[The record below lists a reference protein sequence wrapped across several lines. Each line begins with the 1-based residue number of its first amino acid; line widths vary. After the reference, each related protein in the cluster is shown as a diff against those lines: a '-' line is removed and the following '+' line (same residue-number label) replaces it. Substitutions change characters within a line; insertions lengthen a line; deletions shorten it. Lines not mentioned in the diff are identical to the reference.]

1 MKHASSADHEEG
13 RIRQSHIKS
22 PVRVLYLDGEGD
34 GEPAAA
40 RLEQQQPFH
49 VDTKSGPGDIL
60 TLIDEEQIDCIVSRY
75 HLPNTN
81 GLKVLK
87 TVREEHPE
95 LPFILS
101 ADRGDEG
108 VASEAISADVS
119 EYLRHSEARQWEELA
134 AIVTDLVENH
144 RKSLDYQELF
154 NAVNAAVLVYDVT
167 TFDVVGVNSAA
178 SDLWGYS
185 QGELQ
190 TQSIGDLSSDNSNF
204 TEERAHEL
212 FERTL
217 EEGERSLNWKCKGAD
232 GDSFW
237 VELTIKPVTFG
248 GQCRLLLVAHD
259 ISELKE
265 RESALQ
271 TERDRFATLWQH
283 IDVPLAETVFEEDYP
298 MIQGVNPAFE
308 RTFGIDGDAV
318 IGESLDDLIVPTEC
332 ESDADEFN
340 ERVREG
346 EQFETEVQRESAD
359 GTRDFLL
366 NVVPFGEPSGADQ
379 RGGFA
384 IYIDVTEQ
392 KRRERRLEAFTKTT
406 PDITFIVDEEGYTK
420 ECFVGPDHENHLYLP
435 AEKLRNQQMQELLP
449 EDPGRQILS
458 TIQKTLE
465 TGDVQTL
472 EYELNVPAGDRWF
485 EARIASLQT
494 RIDGKRA
501 VVLTARDV
509 TERQQR
515 EEELQ
520 RQNERLEEFASVVS
534 HDLRNP
540 LSVANGF
547 LELARED
554 GGPEQFD
561 RIEAALDRMER
572 IIDDLLYLARENQ
585 QIGEP
590 EPVDLQYIARSAWET
605 VLDTDSAG
613 ELLLHDDLGE
623 ISADDDRL
631 SQLFENIFR
640 NAIEHGGSDIR
651 IWVEPIEEGFAI
663 ADNGP
668 GISMSDRDRVFE
680 RGFTSQDDGTG
691 FGLYIVSEI
700 VDGHGWEI
708 TISESTA
715 GGARFEISDADI
727 QR

>member
-1 MKHASSADHEEG
+1 MKHTSSTDHEEG
-13 RIRQSHIKS
+13 RIRQSHINS
-22 PVRVLYLDGEGD
+22 PVRVLYLDGDDD
-34 GEPAAA
+34 GELPSEP
-40 RLEQQQPFH
+40 LEQKQQFH
-49 VDTKSGPGDIL
+49 LVTKSGTEDIPK
-60 TLIDEEQIDCIVSRY
+60 LISEEQIDCIVSRY

-81 GLKVLK
+81 GLKILK
-87 TVREEHPE
+87 TVREEHPK

-119 EYLRHSEARQWEELA
+119 EYLRHSEVRQWEELV
-134 AIVTDLVENH
+134 AIVTDLVEDYRQN
-144 RKSLDYQELF
+144 LDYQELF
-154 NAVNAAVLVYDVT
+154 NAVNAAVLVYDAT
-167 TFDVVGVNSAA
+167 TFDVVGVNSSA

-248 GQCRLLLVAHD
+248 GQRRLLLVAHD

-308 RTFGIDGDAV
+308 RTFGIDGDAA
-318 IGESLDDLIVPTEC
+318 IGESLDDLIVPADC

-366 NVVPFGEPSGADQ
+366 NVVPFGDPSGADQ

-420 ECFVGPDHENHLYLP
+420 ECFVGPEHEDYLYLP

-465 TGDVQTL
+465 TGDIQTL

-485 EARIASLQT
+485 EARIAPLQT

-554 GGPEQFD
+554 GDPEQFD
-561 RIEAALDRMER
+561 RIEGALDRMER

-585 QIGEP
+585 QIGGL
-590 EPVDLQYIARSAWET
+590 EPVDLPDLAEASWEA
-605 VLDTDSAG
+605 VCQHKFDSELVIEDNLDR
-613 ELLLHDDLGE
+613 
-623 ISADDDRL
+623 IVADDDRL
-631 SQLFENIFR
+631 CQLLENVFR
-640 NAIEHGGSDIR
+640 NSIEHGAPDVR
-651 IWVEPIEEGFAI
+651 LKIESLERGFAI
-663 ADNGP
+663 EDNGP
-668 GISMSDRDRVFE
+668 GIPPEKRARVFD
-680 RGFTSQDDGTG
+680 RGYTTQDQGTG
-691 FGLYIVSEI
+691 FGLYIVKEI
-700 VDGHGWEI
+700 VDGHDWEI
-708 TISESTA
+708 TILEGKE
-715 GGARFEISDADI
+715 GGARFEITGVDKI
-727 QR
+727 